1 VDSRDTASAAFD
13 AARPAGDA
21 AGRTGLA
28 RASRGG
34 SAPDDG
40 PHAGQT
46 SGPVAGAEQASSPEQ
61 ADSPAEQA
69 SRPEQAGRAEQ
80 AEQPGGPAADI
91 ADQADG
97 TAAGSAEQAGGP
109 AANGSELAGSLA
121 ASGLGGGAGLASRRN
136 GPVPPATIY
145 DVASAAGVS
154 IASVSRVLNGRG
166 NPMAETRERVLAAV
180 ADLGFI
186 PDGAARALSVRL
198 KEIIGVVI
206 RRPPP
211 TEPLGDEIFQD
222 EEESLQFPDLINRGI
237 ELAAQNRDFNL
248 LVSSVDVDDH
258 DHTRR
263 VFALARKSDGL
274 ILHDQ
279 VLDPD
284 QLERLSRQVPVVTLA
299 GVATPTTSNVG
310 GDNQG
315 SMRELAR
322 HLVQEHGY
330 RTLAYLGGHPDS
342 PDNLA
347 RLAAF
352 SDEVAA
358 AGGTFAGGPQWEGN
372 YCAAGGARVIDRLLA
387 SGGAEKLP
395 RAIACANDQTAL
407 GVVYA
412 LMQHGLDVPGD
423 VAVTGFDDIPV
434 ARHLRPQ
441 LTTVRQPIQELGATA
456 FEVLYSMINDA
467 GYVPRDIVLPTR
479 LVSRESCGC
488 HPDPATPPWLVG

>member
-1 VDSRDTASAAFD
+1 MASAAI
-13 AARPAGDA
+13 DA
-21 AGRTGLA
+21 AGPADDAALR
-28 RASRGG
+28 
-34 SAPDDG
+34 DG
-40 PHAGQT
+40 PLLPTGSGTTGSGTGTGTTGSGSLGNGGQ
-46 SGPVAGAEQASSPEQ
+46 P
-61 ADSPAEQA
+61 
-69 SRPEQAGRAEQ
+69 
-80 AEQPGGPAADI
+80 
-91 ADQADG
+91 
-97 TAAGSAEQAGGP
+97 AGSRLDG
-109 AANGSELAGSLA
+109 
-121 ASGLGGGAGLASRRN
+121 RRG
-136 GPVPPATIY
+136 GPVPSPTIY

-166 NPMAETRERVLAAV
+166 NPMPETRERVLVAV
-180 ADLGFI
+180 AELGFI
-186 PDGAARALSVRL
+186 PDGAARALSARL

-206 RRPPP
+206 RRPSP
-211 TEPLGDEIFQD
+211 TEPLGDDIFQD

-237 ELAAQNRDFNL
+237 ELAAQNRDYNL

-263 VFALARKSDGL
+263 VFALASKSDGL

-279 VLDPD
+279 VLDAD

-322 HLVQEHGY
+322 HLVREHGY

-347 RLAAF
+347 RQAAF
-352 SDEVAA
+352 SSEVEA
-358 AGGTFAGGPQWEGN
+358 AGGTFADSRQWQGN
-372 YCAAGGARVIDRLLA
+372 YCAAGGAAVIDRLLA
-387 SGGAEKLP
+387 SGGAGKLP

-412 LMQHGLDVPGD
+412 LMQHGLDVPRD

-456 FEVLYSMINDA
+456 FEVLFSMINDA
-467 GYVPRDIVLPTR
+467 EDVPRNIVLPTR
-479 LVSRESCGC
+479 LVPRESCGC
-488 HPDPATPPWLVG
+488 RPDPATPPWLVG

>member
-13 AARPAGDA
+13 VARSAGDA
-21 AGRTGLA
+21 AGRSGLA
-28 RASRGG
+28 HASRDGA
-34 SAPDDG
+34 APGDG
-40 PHAGQT
+40 RH
-46 SGPVAGAEQASSPEQ
+46 
-61 ADSPAEQA
+61 
-69 SRPEQAGRAEQ
+69 
-80 AEQPGGPAADI
+80 AEQPGGLTTDGVEQPGGPTADS
-91 ADQADG
+91 
-97 TAAGSAEQAGGP
+97 TEQAGG
-109 AANGSELAGSLA
+109 LA
-121 ASGLGGGAGLASRRN
+121 AGGLAAGNLAAGGLSAGGGLASRRN
-136 GPVPPATIY
+136 GPVPPPTIY
-145 DVASAAGVS
+145 DVAGAAGVS

-166 NPMAETRERVLAAV
+166 NPMPETRERVLAAV

-211 TEPLGDEIFQD
+211 TEPVGDEIFQD

-279 VLDPD
+279 VLDAD

-322 HLVQEHGY
+322 HLVREHGY

-347 RLAAF
+347 RQAAF

-358 AGGTFAGGPQWEGN
+358 AGGTFTGGPQWEGN

-412 LMQHGLDVPGD
+412 LRQHGLDVPGD

-467 GYVPRDIVLPTR
+467 GHALRNIVLPTR
-479 LVSRESCGC
+479 LVPRESCGC
-488 HPDPATPPWLVG
+488 RPDPAMPPWLVG